1 MTESPERVHGLFAEN
16 LLTWFAEHRR
26 DLPWRRTY
34 LPYHVWISEIMLQQ
48 TQMDRVIGYF
58 KKWMMMFPD
67 IPTLALARQDE
78 VMKAWEGLGYY
89 SRAGNIMKTAAILM
103 ENDGEIPDNHA
114 DLLRLPGIG
123 PYTAGAIM
131 SIAFNRDYP
140 VVDGNVE
147 RVLARVFD
155 VDVPVKTTQARKFFW
170 GKSAKLLPTGRARD
184 FNQALM
190 ELGALVC
197 LPKNPDCHLCP
208 LQPQC
213 RAVQFDTSSQRP
225 VTGKSSTIIPIEM
238 ATGVLLKNDLVFIQK
253 RQPDDVWANLWEFP
267 GGRLKQ
273 GEKPEQALIREF
285 FEETEFQVK
294 SVRKITT
301 VQHSYMQYRVTL
313 HCYFCRLVS
322 DSHIPFLH
330 AAQEYRWVAFSE
342 LDQFAFPAGHRKLI
356 DFLSTG
362 AT

>member
-1 MTESPERVHGLFAEN
+1 MTESPERVRLLFAEN
-16 LLTWFAEHRR
+16 LLDWFGENGR

-34 LPYHVWISEIMLQQ
+34 HPYHVWISEIMLQQ
-48 TQMDRVIGYF
+48 TQMERVVDYF
-58 KKWMMMFPD
+58 KRWVRRFPD
-67 IPTLALARQDE
+67 IPTLARAEEDE

-89 SRAGNIMKTAAILM
+89 SRAGNIMKTAGILM
-103 ENDGEIPDNHA
+103 ENGGEIPDSHA
-114 DLLRLPGIG
+114 ELMRLPGIG

-147 RVLARVFD
+147 RVLSRVFD
-155 VDVPVKTTQARKFFW
+155 IDVPVKTVQARKFFW
-170 GKSAKLLPTGRARD
+170 EKAAQLLPSGRARD

-213 RAVQFDTSSQRP
+213 GAVRHETRSQRP
-225 VTGKSSTIIPIEM
+225 VTDKSAVIIPIEM
-238 ATGVLLKNDLVFIQK
+238 ATGVLLKNDRVFIQK

-273 GEKPEQALIREF
+273 DEKPEQTVIREY
-285 FEETEFQVK
+285 FEETEFLVEPVK
-294 SVRKITT
+294 KITT
-301 VQHSYMQYRVTL
+301 VQHSYMQYLVTL
-313 HCYFCRLVS
+313 HCYFCRLLSAS
-322 DSHIPFLH
+322 DLPVLH
-330 AAQEYRWVAFSE
+330 AAQAYRWISFAE

-356 DFLSTG
+356 DFMS
-362 AT
+362 A

>member
-1 MTESPERVHGLFAEN
+1 MTDDLTETSERTCAFFAEN
-16 LLTWFAEHRR
+16 LLRWFAEHRR

-34 LPYHVWISEIMLQQ
+34 HPYHVWISEVMLQQ

-58 KKWMMMFPD
+58 NKWMRRFPE
-67 IPTLALARQDE
+67 ISTLARAGEDE

-103 ENDGEIPDNHA
+103 QNGGEIPANHA
-114 DLLRLPGIG
+114 ELLQLPGIG

-170 GKSAKLLPTGRARD
+170 GKAAKLLPTGRARD

-197 LPKNPDCHLCP
+197 MPKNPDCHICP

-213 RAVQFDTSSQRP
+213 RVVRHDTSSQRP
-225 VTGKSSTIIPIEM
+225 VTGKSPTTIPIEM
-238 ATGVLLKNDLVFIQK
+238 ATGILLKNDLVFIQK
-253 RQPDDVWANLWEFP
+253 RMPDDVWANLWEFP

-273 GEKPEQALIREF
+273 GEKPEQAIIREF
-285 FEETEFQVK
+285 FEETEFQVEPVK
-294 SVRKITT
+294 KIIT

-313 HCYFCRLVS
+313 HCYFCHLVS
-322 DSHIPFLH
+322 NSHLPLLH
-330 AAQEYRWVAFSE
+330 AAQEHRWVAFSE

-356 DFLSTG
+356 DFL
-362 AT
+362 